1 MVRFRR
7 YKSYKKKSP
16 PLTDIEIIEKQ
27 ISEYKKILNKKSGY
41 KIDLAEI
48 TKSIRKTKL
57 FLDKNKSLYE
67 KKKEKINQIQ
77 TEIENKGILNKLFN
91 SEQMDN
97 LNKDRIKLRQDI
109 SMYEKKLYI
118 LSNQENKILTAN
130 SDKIEVKRLEV
141 EISNL
146 EFKKNTLI
154 KDKQLKEEQKKQ
166 AEIKKKEREETIKAK
181 AAAYDNKTRMRT
193 EILKP
198 KVWKEQLKISNRCP
212 YCNREFEKGYT
223 ECDHIMPVSKGGL
236 DRLANLVYICELCN
250 RKKKTMTVFQ
260 FCKWANFDFNIVLS
274 KLEKLGKD
282 V

>member
-97 LNKDRIKLRQDI
+97 LNKHEHGKL
-109 SMYEKKLYI
+109 
-118 LSNQENKILTAN
+118 
-130 SDKIEVKRLEV
+130 
-141 EISNL
+141 
-146 EFKKNTLI
+146 
-154 KDKQLKEEQKKQ
+154 
-166 AEIKKKEREETIKAK
+166 
-181 AAAYDNKTRMRT
+181 
-193 EILKP
+193 
-198 KVWKEQLKISNRCP
+198 
-212 YCNREFEKGYT
+212 
-223 ECDHIMPVSKGGL
+223 
-236 DRLANLVYICELCN
+236 
-250 RKKKTMTVFQ
+250 
-260 FCKWANFDFNIVLS
+260 
-274 KLEKLGKD
+274 
-282 V
+282 